1 MLGSKQMKTFLLVL
15 FSVFIVACSS
25 NKPKEDNAQ
34 NEVSIPEDISGAE
47 TSGLGEANS
56 IETASSKSDI
66 SFDSLT
72 KTIYFG
78 FDRSVITSDAKMAL
92 DKVVAFMKAS
102 NKSLRLE
109 GHTDERG
116 SREYNMALGERRGNA
131 VKDYL
136 VAKGVPSSRLEV
148 ISYGEEKAAVRAS
161 NESAYAKNRRVEI
174 KLN

>member
-1 MLGSKQMKTFLLVL
+1 MVVPKQMKYFLLVL
-15 FSVFIVACSS
+15 FSVFMVACSS
-25 NKPKEDNAQ
+25 NQTKKGNA
-34 NEVSIPEDISGAE
+34 ESDVSIPEAVSGAE
-47 TSGLGEANS
+47 TSGLGEAS
-56 IETASSKSDI
+56 GIETGSSYSDM

-78 FDRSVITSDAKMAL
+78 FDRSVITSDSKMAL
-92 DKVVAFMKAS
+92 DKVVAFMKAG

-148 ISYGEEKAAVRAS
+148 ISYGEEKPAVRAS